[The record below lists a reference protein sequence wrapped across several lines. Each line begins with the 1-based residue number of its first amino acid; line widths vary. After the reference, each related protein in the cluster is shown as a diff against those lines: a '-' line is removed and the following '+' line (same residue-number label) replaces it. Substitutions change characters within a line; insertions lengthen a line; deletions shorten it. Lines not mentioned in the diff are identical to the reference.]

1 MLTYPAG
8 FPSVAL
14 KQGLAYEWE
23 GFYLKN
29 DGKKEWKRER
39 ETESQKEKYQNEDRL
54 KDEQDGKKT
63 ERKTKT
69 KLESEKDKMTYLKNR
84 IDVTTLPIL

>member
-1 MLTYPAG
+1 MYLQNAIAFGSVLKISDDSAFLERVKRWFSVFLRRKFNYVIIFFLAIYPAG

-29 DGKKEWKRER
+29 DGKKEWKRGCEA
-39 ETESQKEKYQNEDRL
+39 T
-54 KDEQDGKKT
+54 
-63 ERKTKT
+63 
-69 KLESEKDKMTYLKNR
+69 
-84 IDVTTLPIL
+84 VA